1 MLSLK
6 ECALVAFIGIFV
18 NLSLPKL
25 LPYGPAI
32 KNDFRPPFSEVDK
45 TIQNLTLEKGKLK
58 LIHERLQKGKEC
70 LLFGPETIIFHDD
83 GSMYCLFSKYGKL
96 LKLENLQPSENDPNT
111 LLVDV
116 KEIAQSV
123 GAPLGGKF
131 VPDSNILYF
140 ADATLGLCRIDV
152 SSAHPT
158 IEIVSSKV
166 KLPDGTYS
174 RLLYVDDATIAT
186 DGMVYFSDASD
197 IPSERDPDLSYDVMY
212 SYKLDF
218 LRNKPSGRILSYNP
232 VTAEVNVLADGIHF
246 ANGVTLSKD
255 ESVLYVSET
264 SKFRVLK
271 YHLQGKNKGKLEVA
285 LDTLVGHTDGCDC
298 SRESGKCYIAIP
310 SSVTALTKKIFQL
323 PSNLEAFLR
332 TLFLM
337 IPKSLAPPT
346 EPYTA
351 FIEFEIDNDK
361 EVISR
366 VVQDPEG
373 VDLRT
378 INGVTENKGRL
389 YLGSL
394 HNNFIGVYTKLT

>member
-1 MLSLK
+1 MFSLK
-6 ECALVAFIGIFV
+6 GCAFAAFLGISV
-18 NLSLPKL
+18 KLSLPKL
-25 LPYGPAI
+25 LPYGVAI
-32 KNDFRPPFSEVDK
+32 KNDVRPPFSEVDK
-45 TIQNLTLEKGKLK
+45 SIQNLTLETGKLK
-58 LIHERLQKGKEC
+58 LIHERVQKGKEP

-83 GSMYCLFSKYGKL
+83 GSMYCFSKYGKL
-96 LKLENLQPSENDPNT
+96 LKLENLQPSEHDPNK
-111 LLVDV
+111 LLVDA
-116 KEIAQSV
+116 KEIALSV

-131 VPDSNILYF
+131 IPESNILYF

-152 SSAHPT
+152 SSKHPT
-158 IEIVSSKV
+158 IEIVATKV

-174 RLLYVDDATIAT
+174 RLLYLDDVTVAT

-212 SYKLDF
+212 AYKLDF

-232 VTAEVNVLADGIHF
+232 VTSEVNVLADGIHF

-264 SKFRVLK
+264 SKFRLLK
-271 YHLQGKNKGKLEVA
+271 YHLHGKNKGKLEVA
-285 LDTLVGHTDGCDC
+285 LDTLLGHTDGCDC
-298 SRESGKCYIAIP
+298 STESGKCFIAIP

-351 FIEFEIDNDK
+351 FIEFEMENGK

-373 VDLRT
+373 VDIRYIT
-378 INGVTENKGRL
+378 GVTENKGRL

-394 HNNFIGVYTKLT
+394 HNNFIGVYALN

>member
-6 ECALVAFIGIFV
+6 GCALVALVEIFV
-18 NLSLPKL
+18 KLSLPKL
-25 LPYGPAI
+25 LPYGAAI
-32 KNDFRPPFSEVDK
+32 KNNFKPPFSEVDN
-45 TIQNLTLEKGKLK
+45 TIQNLTLAKGKLK
-58 LIHERLQKGKEC
+58 IIHERVEKGKEP
-70 LLFGPETIIFHDD
+70 LLYGPETIIFHDD
-83 GSMYCLFSKYGKL
+83 GSMYCFSKYGKL
-96 LKLENLQPSENDPNT
+96 LKLENLQPSDNDPNK
-111 LLVDV
+111 LLVDA
-116 KEIAQSV
+116 KEIVQSV

-131 VPDSNILYF
+131 APDSNILYF
-140 ADATLGLCRIDV
+140 ADAILGLCRIDV
-152 SSAHPT
+152 SSAHPI
-158 IEIVSSKV
+158 IEIVATKV
-166 KLPDGTYS
+166 KLPNGTYS
-174 RLLYVDDATIAT
+174 RLLYVDDVTVAT

-197 IPSERDPDLSYDVMY
+197 IPSERDPDLSYDVLY
-212 SYKLDF
+212 AYKLDF

-232 VTAEVNVLADGIHF
+232 ITAEVNVLADGIHF

-264 SKFRVLK
+264 SKFRLLK
-271 YHLQGKNKGKLEVA
+271 YHLHGKNKGKLEVA

-298 SRESGKCYIAIP
+298 SKDSGKCYIAIP
-310 SSVTALTKKIFQL
+310 SSVTNLTKKIFLL
-323 PSNLEAFLR
+323 PSTLEAFLR

-351 FIEFEIDNDK
+351 FIEFEIENGK

-373 VDLRT
+373 VDIKT
-378 INGVTENKGRL
+378 ITGVTENKGRL

-394 HNNFIGVYTKLT
+394 HNNFIGVYTLN